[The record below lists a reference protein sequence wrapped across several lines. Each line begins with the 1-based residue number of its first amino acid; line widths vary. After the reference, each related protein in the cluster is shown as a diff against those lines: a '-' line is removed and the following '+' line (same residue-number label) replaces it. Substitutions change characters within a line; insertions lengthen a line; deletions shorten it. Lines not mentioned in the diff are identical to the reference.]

1 MDNLPERDSC
11 PWKSGMTEC
20 GIRRLV
26 HNPPVLIPADGR
38 LYCRQL
44 LTGRR
49 KRGGMARQSAVRTGC
64 RNEHIFRCGTCG
76 QPAGTETVRHG
87 AAICSVDLEVE
98 CPFKNSEGVIESDI
112 IRIDVWRGAAETLA
126 SAATKNSWIAARGRI
141 QTRTYEK
148 EGQKWTSYG
157 FIAERIEYL
166 R

>member
-1 MDNLPERDSC
+1 MNTFFVVGRVVSQPELKR
-11 PWKSGMTEC
+11 SGM
-20 GIRRLV
+20 
-26 HNPPVLIPADGR
+26 
-38 LYCRQL
+38 
-44 LTGRR
+44 
-49 KRGGMARQSAVRTGC
+49 
-64 RNEHIFRCGTCG
+64 
-76 QPAGTETVRHG
+76 G

-98 CPFKNSEGVIESDI
+98 RPFKNSEGVIESDI

-157 FIAERIEYL
+157 FIAERIEYQ